1 MKEKPT
7 AEVNEMLTDTE
18 VCKLFRISK
27 PTLRRHL
34 QDGPPRQ
41 RHPSANDIRLI
52 NHVKIGGKRRWS
64 KASVMSF
71 IGGV

>member
-1 MKEKPT
+1 MKNIVSENT
-7 AEVNEMLTDTE
+7 EMLTDSE

-34 QDGPPRQ
+34 QEGPPRQ

-52 NHVKIGGKRRWS
+52 TRVEIGGKRRWS
-64 KASVMSF
+64 RSSVMAF
-71 IGGV
+71 ISGN